1 MSQLSTKIKKYLAA
15 NSVNSVDFLTD
26 VILQNDGSGDYI
38 KEWNIDSVTKPT
50 DEQIASYDTAADLEE
65 YNNSQI
71 DKRIAEYGPWK
82 DQLDEIY
89 TDIEAWKTRIASIK
103 TKYPKR

>member
-1 MSQLSTKIKKYLAA
+1 MAKITTKIKKYLEANSI
-15 NSVNSVDFLTD
+15 NSVNFRSD
-26 VILQNDGSGDYI
+26 VLLENDGDGDFI
-38 KEWNIDSVTKPT
+38 AEWNIDSVAKPT
-50 DEQIASYDTAADLEE
+50 DEQLATYESTADDEE